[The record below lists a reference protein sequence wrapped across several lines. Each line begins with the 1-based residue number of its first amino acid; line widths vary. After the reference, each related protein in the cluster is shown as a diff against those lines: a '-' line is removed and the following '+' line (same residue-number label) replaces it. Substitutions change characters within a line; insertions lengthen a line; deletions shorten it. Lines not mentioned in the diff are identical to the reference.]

1 MIYRLIFGLAALHNI
16 AFGIW
21 ACFWP
26 GALFATLEM
35 APPNYPGLWQ
45 CLCMVVGLYGILYAY
60 AALRLDRAKLII
72 AIGPAGKILGP
83 IGMFFAVRLARGTAH
98 FGTLAWAARSAH
110 WHGQSGQAV
119 LL

>member
-1 MIYRLIFGLAALHNI
+1 MLLARRFI
-16 AFGIW
+16 RDVGD
-21 ACFWP
+21 
-26 GALFATLEM
+26 GASKLSRPLAVS
-35 APPNYPGLWQ
+35 G
-45 CLCMVVGLYGILYAY
+45 MVVGLYGILYAY